1 MLVLRN
7 SCTDNCYQFTITEF
21 DKDGEGRNSR
31 LFFMYF
37 WLVLNMTALL
47 AILILVNLKGRVL
60 ISAPDIRLKT
70 SQRMSIE
77 IPTVEVDWN
86 KLFIVRT
93 GYITTISLGTM
104 ASGLVSLALC
114 HALLG

>member
-1 MLVLRN
+1 
-7 SCTDNCYQFTITEF
+7 
-21 DKDGEGRNSR
+21 
-31 LFFMYF
+31 MYF

>member
-1 MLVLRN
+1 
-7 SCTDNCYQFTITEF
+7 
-21 DKDGEGRNSR
+21 
-31 LFFMYF
+31 MYF

-47 AILILVNLKGRVL
+47 TILIMVNMEGGVV

-86 KLFIVRT
+86 KLFIVKT
-93 GYITTISLGTM
+93 GYITTISLGT
-104 ASGLVSLALC
+104 AVSGLVSLALC